1 LKNQESKF
9 LEKELQEKACIRRIY
24 TACNDHDGD
33 STVKR
38 SEDLQK
44 RIYAGDPK
52 IFTIRSENFKKNL
65 TNGKSCG
72 NFVDPARNQDSQ
84 SRIELGK
91 MKSRFG
97 DKQLMIKLQQDSIRN
112 DWGESELVDRIFKG
126 VKSNQNKDNMNWTQ
140 LRYGMIQRRIGM
152 NENSVDES
160 PAKS

>member
-9 LEKELQEKACIRRIY
+9 LEQELQEKACIRRIY
-24 TACNDHDGD
+24 TACNDYDGD

-38 SEDLQK
+38 SEDFQK

-52 IFTIRSENFKKNL
+52 IFIIRSENSKKKL

-72 NFVDPARNQDSQ
+72 NFVDPARNQDLQ

-112 DWGESELVDRIFKG
+112 DWEESELVDRIFKG
-126 VKSNQNKDNMNWTQ
+126 VNSNQNKDNRNWTQ
-140 LRYGMIQRRIGM
+140 LRYGMIQRRIAM
-152 NENSVDES
+152 NGNSFDES